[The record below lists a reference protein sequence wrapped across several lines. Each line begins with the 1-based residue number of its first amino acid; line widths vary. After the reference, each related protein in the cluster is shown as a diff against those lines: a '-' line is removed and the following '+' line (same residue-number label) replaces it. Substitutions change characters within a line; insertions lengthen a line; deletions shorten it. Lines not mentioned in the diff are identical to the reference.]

1 MSTQPELPGID
12 PGAVTRWILAE
23 VPDAAAPLAFSFL
36 AGGRSNL
43 TYRVT
48 DALGAAW
55 VLRRPPTGEVL
66 ATAHDMGRE
75 YRFLTA
81 LRSTAVPVAEPVAL
95 CEDAAVTGAPFYL
108 MGFVEGTVLATEQD
122 GLSLPLSAR
131 PAAADSIVDTLVE
144 LHAVDPIAV
153 GLGSLARPG
162 SFLER
167 QLRRW
172 HRQIHATGGDG
183 EQLALLD
190 EVHTRLVALLPPSAG
205 TVIAHGDYRA
215 GNLAVDRTGQ
225 VRGVFDWELAT
236 LGDALADLGWLMSAW
251 SRPGDPDPPATS
263 TPSTAP
269 GFPAADHLA
278 RRYAERSGRDI
289 DALPY
294 YLAFA
299 RWRSACIWHG
309 VTARYRAGVMGD
321 GLPVDPSRGP
331 DLITGQARAALA
343 NLTRFG

>member
-1 MSTQPELPGID
+1 MSTQAALPGID
-12 PGAVTRWILAE
+12 PGAVTTWILAA
-23 VPDAAAPLAFSFL
+23 VPDAVAPLSFSFV

-48 DALGAAW
+48 DARGAAW
-55 VLRRPPTGEVL
+55 VLRRPPTGQVL

-81 LRSTAVPVAEPVAL
+81 LHPTAVPVAEPVAM
-95 CEDAAVTGAPFYL
+95 CDDATVTGAPFYL
-108 MGFVEGTVLATEQD
+108 MGFVAGTVLATEED
-122 GLSLPLSAR
+122 GLALPLAAR
-131 PAAADSIVDTLVE
+131 GAAADSIVDTLIE
-144 LHAVDPIAV
+144 LHAVDPVAV
-153 GLGSLARPG
+153 GLDSLARPG

-172 HRQIHATGGDG
+172 HRQIHATGGD
-183 EQLALLD
+183 EKQLALLD
-190 EVHTRLVALLPPSAG
+190 EVHARLVALLPPSAG

-215 GNLAVDRTGQ
+215 GNLAVDQTGQ

-236 LGDALADLGWLMSAW
+236 LGDALADLGWLVSGW
-251 SRPGDPDPPATS
+251 SRPGDPDAAT
-263 TPSTAP
+263 TAAPSTAP
-269 GFPAADHLA
+269 GFPDADHLA
-278 RRYAERSGRDI
+278 TRYAERSGRDI
-289 DALPY
+289 AALPY

-321 GLPVDPSRGP
+321 GLADEARPDPI
-331 DLITGQARAALA
+331 DGQARAALA
-343 NLTRFG
+343 GLARFG